1 MAVFKFERI
10 VTGEEIKEVIQ
21 KELGST
27 FSVEIRKNRI
37 EVVQDASRGC
47 LFLFQEKDGQTI
59 SSRPVGYMPSGGL
72 RAAIVFGVTAL
83 FLLTYFLGKD
93 TLVRIIGAIPMIFAS
108 LLMRLPSRG
117 LVKRVAGI
125 LEKATSKA

>member
-1 MAVFKFERI
+1 MAVFKFKRI
-10 VTGEEIKEVIQ
+10 VSGEEIKGIIQ

-27 FSVEIRKNRI
+27 FGVEVRKNRI
-37 EVVQDASRGC
+37 EVMQDACRGC

-72 RAAIVFGVTAL
+72 RAAIVFGATAL
-83 FLLTYFLGKD
+83 FLLTYFLGKN
-93 TLVRIIGAIPMIFAS
+93 TFVRITGAIPMIFAS

-125 LEKATSKA
+125 LEKATGKA